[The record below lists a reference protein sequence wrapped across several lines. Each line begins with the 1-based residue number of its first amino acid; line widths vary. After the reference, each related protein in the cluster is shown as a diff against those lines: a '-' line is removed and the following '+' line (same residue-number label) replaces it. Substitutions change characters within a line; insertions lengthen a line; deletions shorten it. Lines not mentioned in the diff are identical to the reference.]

1 MNTWRMRHVRIYMG
15 PDERHEDPSPWEIYH
30 EVSKVRRPTRPRRS
44 DDRIAARG
52 VDQQEDSVAAVYR
65 QTAQS
70 FRTFPNAEQ
79 VMLPLAAPFPATPG
93 FEEIVRAR
101 RSLATFAPGTV
112 DLRELAWILAM
123 SSGATAVGGLGK
135 LFRAA
140 PSAGGLY
147 ELETYLV
154 AARVD
159 GLTPGLYHYDVQ
171 THALARLRG
180 GDVIDELV
188 AASIFTDSVR
198 SAPAAFLYTSVIGR
212 LLWKYEHRAYRHTLL
227 DAGHLVENAT
237 LAAAASGLASCP
249 FAAFYDDELAAVL
262 DVDGVIEIPVHMV
275 LVGRAEPA
283 AATAPTDAGPRL
295 RRIEGIR
302 SPPETRGVRGLNELV
317 RTAFGHLAAG
327 RTTAARRALVECAAI
342 LPGDAT
348 VRDFAGLAGRADVTL
363 AVSARALFAFPADW
377 PEPRR
382 AAWIAATEAELDRVL
397 AWLGV
402 AEAPSV
408 FVDLVEAAAVPT
420 TLNRD
425 RLIVRKIVWPPGLEL
440 EDARDQLA
448 HELVH
453 ACYLPHHRFFAEG
466 IAGVATATDAE
477 LAAIDAELASRD
489 RPPVDCS
496 RLFEEVGRV
505 DGAQLLVAT
514 SFVAYL
520 LRAHGGKAALFRF
533 ANAIL
538 YPAPSGDLRD
548 AAAAFATAFGVS
560 CADAGRSWW
569 KGLER

>member
-1 MNTWRMRHVRIYMG
+1 MNTWRQRHVRIYMG
-15 PDERHEDPSPWEIYH
+15 PDERHEAPAPWETCH
-30 EVSKVRRPTRPRRS
+30 VVSKVRRPTRVRHV
-44 DDRIAARG
+44 DDRIAARAS
-52 VDQQEDSVAAVYR
+52 VQQDDGVAAVYR

-70 FRTFPNAEQ
+70 FRSFPNAEQ
-79 VMLPLAAPFPATPG
+79 VLLPLAEPFRATPS

-101 RSLATFAPGTV
+101 RSLTTFAAATI
-112 DLRELAWILAM
+112 DLGALSWILAM

-140 PSAGGLY
+140 PSAGGLF

-159 GLTPGLYHYDVQ
+159 GLAPGLYHYDVQ
-171 THALARLRG
+171 AHALARLRG
-180 GDVIDELV
+180 GEVVDDLV
-188 AASIFTDSVR
+188 AASIFADSVR
-198 SAPAAFLYTSVIGR
+198 SAPAALLYTSVIGR

-227 DAGHLVENAT
+227 DAGHLVENAV

-262 DVDGVIEIPVHMV
+262 DVDGVTEIPIHMV
-275 LVGRAEPA
+275 LVGRAESA
-283 AATAPTDAGPRL
+283 ASIAPTGAGPRL
-295 RRIEGIR
+295 RRLDGLRLSPEAR
-302 SPPETRGVRGLNELV
+302 SASSLDQLV
-317 RTAFGHLAAG
+317 RAAFAHVAAG
-327 RTTAARRALVECAAI
+327 RTDAGRRALVECAAI

-348 VRDFAGLAGRADVTL
+348 VRDLAALAGRTDVVL
-363 AVSARALFAFPADW
+363 AASPRALFAFPAEW

-382 AAWIAATEAELDRVL
+382 AAWIAATETELDRVL
-397 AWLGV
+397 AWLEV
-402 AEAPSV
+402 SEAPSV

-425 RLIVRKIVWPPGLEL
+425 RLLVRKIVWPLGLEL

-466 IAGVATATDAE
+466 IASLAIATDAE

-489 RPPVDCS
+489 RSPIDGA
-496 RLFEEVGRV
+496 RLFDEVGRA
-505 DGAQLLVAT
+505 DGTQLLVAT

-520 LRAHGGKAALFRF
+520 VREHGGKAALFQF

-538 YPAPSGDLRD
+538 YPAPPADLRA
-548 AAAAFATAFGVS
+548 AAAAFATAFGVT
-560 CADAGRSWW
+560 CTDASQRWW